1 MALVGP
7 VQQSNILSLLEIRA
21 FSLVSRFGEQV
32 MAHGKPLN
40 SKVFRVFSAPLALLL
55 GAVAAGVIP
64 SAASAQ
70 AGPQATA
77 DLAARFGAL
86 EALQD
91 VSLSPDGQN
100 IAFISPSTG
109 EGNDL
114 FVVGTAEGSAPRRL
128 LRASGAPESL
138 RWCSWANNVRIV
150 CSLGGREE
158 VNGEIY
164 GFSTVIAVDA
174 AGGNVKSLSTRRGA
188 NALFADFRGGTVI
201 DWLRDDDDAVLMMRS
216 YVPEARIGSLV
227 SRDEEGMGVDRVDI
241 RTAAIRRVETPRRD
255 AASYLTDGLGNVRIM
270 AIQPFVGQTFQLS
283 ETVRYFYRP
292 AAGGDWLPLAT
303 YNVLSKDGFQPL
315 AVDPETDRAIGFQ
328 QVDGR
333 TAVVAMPLDGTGITS
348 VLFSHPEVDI
358 DGLLVAGSTR
368 RVVGA
373 SYVTDK
379 RGAIVTDGPLRRM
392 SNALQ
397 RALAGRAVHIADE
410 SDDRSQFLVW
420 ASSDVDAG
428 RYYLYAPAARQLRPL
443 LADRPALDGMTLSP
457 VQPISYPAADGTMI
471 PGYLTLPPGRT
482 DARGIP
488 AIVMPHGGPSSRDE
502 WGFDWLAQY
511 FAAQG
516 YAVLQ
521 PNFRGSSGYGEDW
534 YRNNGFQ
541 SWRTAI
547 GDVTDGGRWLLSAHG
562 VDPSKLS
569 IVGWSYGGYAALQSA
584 VIAPDLFRSVV
595 AIAPVTDLP
604 QLRREESRFITGRIN
619 RDYIGEGPHL
629 REGSPAQNASAIN
642 VPVLMFHG
650 SLDTNVDIEQARTMR
665 RALQN
670 AGRPVELI
678 EYDGL
683 AHNLGTAEART
694 DMLRRIS
701 AFLPR

>member
-1 MALVGP
+1 MAYK
-7 VQQSNILSLLEIRA
+7 
-21 FSLVSRFGEQV
+21 
-32 MAHGKPLN
+32 KPIN
-40 SKVFRVFSAPLALLL
+40 SKFFWVFSAPVALLL
-55 GAVAAGVIP
+55 GAVAAGMIP
-64 SAASAQ
+64 SAAAAQ
-70 AGPQATA
+70 AGPGAA
-77 DLAARFGAL
+77 VDLAARFGAL
-86 EALQD
+86 GALQD

-100 IAFISPSTG
+100 IAFISPSAG
-109 EGNDL
+109 RGNDL
-114 FVVGTAEGSAPRRL
+114 FVVGTAEGAEPRRI
-128 LRASGAPESL
+128 LRASGAPETL
-138 RWCSWANNVRIV
+138 RWCRWANKVRIV
-150 CSLGGREE
+150 CSLGGQEE

-174 AGGNVKSLSTRRGA
+174 TGENLQSLSTRRSA

-216 YVPEARIGSLV
+216 YVPENSIA
-227 SRDEEGMGVDRVDI
+227 SRSSRSDEGMGVDRVDI
-241 RTAAIRRVETPRRD
+241 RTAAVRRVETPRRD
-255 AASYLTDGLGNVRIM
+255 AVSYLTDGLGNVRIM
-270 AIQPFVGQTFQLS
+270 AMQPLVGQSFQLS
-283 ETVRYFYRP
+283 DTVRFFYRP
-292 AAGGDWLPLAT
+292 AAGGNWQPLAT
-303 YNVLSKDGFQPL
+303 YNILSRDGFWPL
-315 AVDPETDRAIGFQ
+315 TVDPETDRAIGFA

-333 TAVVAMPLDGTGITS
+333 TAVVEMLLDGSGITS
-348 VLFSHPEVDI
+348 LLFSHPEVDI
-358 DGLLVAGSTR
+358 DGLLYSGSMR

-379 RGAIVTDGPLRRM
+379 RQAIVTYGPLERM
-392 SNALQ
+392 MNALQ

-420 ASSDVDAG
+420 ASSDVDPG
-428 RYYLYAPAARQLRPL
+428 NYYLYTPAARQLRPL

-457 VQPISYPAADGTMI
+457 VQPITYPAADGTPI

-488 AIVMPHGGPSSRDE
+488 AIVMPHGGPSARDE

-562 VDPSKLS
+562 VDPAKLS

-595 AIAPVTDLP
+595 AIAPVTDLS
-604 QLRREESRFITGRIN
+604 QLRREESRFITGRIQ

-629 REGSPAQNASAIN
+629 REGSPADNASAIN

-678 EYDGL
+678 EYEGL